1 MRRLLI
7 VDDEK
12 NIRYGLQ
19 VMIARE
25 LGEACEI
32 QLAANGKEALELQE
46 RHPADIV
53 ITDIR
58 MPIMD
63 GMELLGRL
71 RKQQPASEG
80 PVVLVLSGYD
90 EFEYAKTAI
99 RYQVRDYLLKPIRRE
114 DLFEALA
121 RAMEELDR
129 RDSASERMDA
139 ALDYKER
146 LRLAYLGQ
154 LLEAEE
160 EEIEERLDD
169 LPIAE
174 AGLTFPFAL
183 AVVTYRYE
191 QGGSM
196 SREELAA
203 VVERLD
209 GSPERGY
216 EAALWD
222 RDGRLVL
229 IDPSAERFA
238 RLAELAE
245 KRELGGLLVGVGISG
260 VELCQLPGSYRS
272 ACRAL
277 QYTFL
282 HPGVHLVEA
291 RAIES
296 GRLMFDPPEEEI
308 RLLGNLLGTD
318 RKREMGE
325 LLYRIFRIDQM
336 ARIDISYIERTAR
349 LVNEKVLD
357 EIFRRYGEA
366 SIEVLKLYRKV
377 GDWNNFRYFHDYFR
391 SLENLL
397 SSLNDYIKQVRL
409 AYSENDNDNLREA
422 VAFIEANYAR
432 PLNMATV
439 SNHVSLNYSYF
450 SEAFKAY
457 TGESFVVYLKKVRI
471 ERAKE
476 LLARRDL
483 KVIEV
488 GGAVGFENAKQFARV
503 FKELE
508 GISPNEYRSKAHAQK
523 DGVSE

>member
-1 MRRLLI
+1 MRQLLI

-12 NIRYGLQ
+12 NIRQGLQ

-25 LGEACEI
+25 FGEACKI
-32 QLAANGKEALELQE
+32 RLAANGREALELHE
-46 RHPADIV
+46 RQPADVI

-58 MPIMD
+58 MPVMD
-63 GMELLGRL
+63 GMELLERL
-71 RKQQPASEG
+71 RGQRRAAEG

-99 RYQVRDYLLKPIRRE
+99 RFQVRDYLLKPIRRE
-114 DLFEALA
+114 DLFEALE
-121 RAMEELDR
+121 RALEELKR
-129 RDSASERMDA
+129 RDSDSERIDA
-139 ALDYKER
+139 VQDYKER
-146 LRLAYLGQ
+146 LRLARLGQ
-154 LLEAEE
+154 LLEAEG
-160 EEIEERLDD
+160 
-169 LPIAE
+169 AE
-174 AGLTFPFAL
+174 ADRILGEWSSGESGVSLPYSL
-183 AVVTYRYE
+183 AVVAYRYDH
-191 QGGSM
+191 GGSM

-203 VVERLD
+203 VVERLGGPPD
-209 GSPERGY
+209 RSY

-222 RDGRLVL
+222 REGKLVL
-229 IDPSAERFA
+229 IDPAGDRFANLADLAER
-238 RLAELAE
+238 
-245 KRELGGLLVGVGISG
+245 RELGGLLVGIGMPG
-260 VELCQLPGSYRS
+260 YGLEDLPESYRS

-282 HPGVHLVEA
+282 HPGIHLVDA
-291 RAIES
+291 RAIEG
-296 GRLMFDPPEEEI
+296 GRQMFPPPDEEV

-318 RKREMGE
+318 RKREMNE
-325 LLYRIFRIDQM
+325 LLYGIFRIDQL

-357 EIFRRYGEA
+357 EVFRRYGEA
-366 SIEVLKLYRKV
+366 SVEVLKLYRKV
-377 GDWNNFRYFHDYFR
+377 GDWNHFRYFHDYFR

-409 AYSENDNDNLREA
+409 AYTENENLKEA
-422 VAFIEANYAR
+422 VAFIETHYAR
-432 PLNMATV
+432 PLNMAMV

-476 LLARRDL
+476 LLAKHEL
-483 KVIEV
+483 KLAEV
-488 GGAVGFENAKQFARV
+488 GEAVGFESAKQFARV

-508 GISPNEYRSKAHAQK
+508 GISPHEYRSKMHTQ
-523 DGVSE
+523 EYC

>member
-1 MRRLLI
+1 MRQLLI

-19 VMIARE
+19 VMITRE
-25 LGEACEI
+25 LGEACAI
-32 QLAANGKEALELQE
+32 RLAANGKEALELQQQQ
-46 RHPADIV
+46 PADII

-58 MPIMD
+58 MPVMD
-63 GMELLGRL
+63 GMELLERL
-71 RKQQPASEG
+71 RSQQPASEG

-114 DLFEALA
+114 DLFEALG
-121 RAMEELDR
+121 RAMEERDR
-129 RDSASERMDA
+129 RDLESERIDA
-139 ALDYKER
+139 ANDYQKR
-146 LRLAYLGQ
+146 LRLAHLGQ

-160 EEIEERLDD
+160 GEVEARLGDLLIE
-169 LPIAE
+169 E
-174 AGLTFPFAL
+174 AGLTLPFAL

-203 VVERLD
+203 VVERLEGAPD
-209 GSPERGY
+209 RSY

-229 IDPSAERFA
+229 IDPDADRFA
-238 RLAELAE
+238 RLAEWAE
-245 KRELGGLLVGVGISG
+245 KRELGGLLVGVGRSG
-260 VELCQLPGSYRS
+260 ADLAQLPSSYRS
-272 ACRAL
+272 ACHAL

-282 HPGVHLVEA
+282 HPGMHLVDA
-291 RAIES
+291 RAVES
-296 GRLMFDPPEEEI
+296 GRLMFAAPDEEI

-318 RKREMGE
+318 RKREINE
-325 LLYRIFRIDQM
+325 LLYRIFHIDQLARMDM
-336 ARIDISYIERTAR
+336 AYIEQTAR
-349 LVNEKVLD
+349 MINEKVLD
-357 EIFRRYGEA
+357 EIFHRYGEA

-397 SSLNDYIKQVRL
+397 SSLNDYIKQMRL
-409 AYSENDNDNLREA
+409 AYAENENDNLREA
-422 VAFIEANYAR
+422 VAFIEAHYAR

-471 ERAKE
+471 ERAKG
-476 LLARRDL
+476 LLAGREL

-488 GGAVGFENAKQFARV
+488 GEAVGFENAKQFARV

-508 GISPNEYRSKAHAQK
+508 GISPNEYRSKMYAQK
-523 DGVSE
+523 EEVHD